1 VDDLVTTGGIPMD
14 AMEAILSRRSIR
26 RYMPDPLP
34 EEAIRRVLEAG
45 MAAPSAGDE
54 RPWHFVVISDKE
66 RLAVIPGFHLLSRF
80 VPDAAAA
87 ILVCADLA
95 LSKYPP
101 ADYWVQDCSAATQNI
116 LLAAHATGLGAV
128 WLGVH
133 PEKKRIDGFRAL
145 CRLPASVVPFSLVSL
160 GIPAVRKEREDRSDP
175 ARVHWG
181 RWTPPEVTGAGG
193 GETT

>member
-1 VDDLVTTGGIPMD
+1 MDDLVTGKGAPME

-26 RYMPDPLP
+26 KYMPDPLP
-34 EEAIRRVLEAG
+34 EETIRQLLEAA

-54 RPWHFVVISDKE
+54 RPWHFVVITDKE
-66 RLAVIPGFHLLSRF
+66 ILAAIPAFHPLSLCA
-80 VPDAAAA
+80 PKAAAA

-101 ADYWVQDCSAATQNI
+101 ADWWVQDCSAATQNI

-133 PEKKRIDGFRAL
+133 PVRTRIDGARAL
-145 CRLPASVVPFSLVSL
+145 FRLPESIVPFSLVSL
-160 GIPAVRKEREDRSDP
+160 GIPAARKEREHRFDP
-175 ARVHWG
+175 ARIHRERWG
-181 RWTPPEVTGAGG
+181 TP
-193 GETT
+193 

>member
-1 VDDLVTTGGIPMD
+1 MDDLVTDEGARVE

-26 RYMPDPLP
+26 RYMPDTLP

-54 RPWHFVVISDKE
+54 RPWHFVVITGKE
-66 RLAVIPGFHLLSRF
+66 MLAAIPGFHSHARF

-87 ILVCADLA
+87 ILVCADRS

-101 ADYWVQDCSAATQNI
+101 ADWWVQDCSAATQNI

-133 PEKKRIDGFRAL
+133 PEKVRIDGFRAL
-145 CRLPASVVPFSLVSL
+145 CRLPDPIVPFSLVSL
-160 GIPAVRKEREDRSDP
+160 GLPAVRKEREYRFDP
-175 ARVHWG
+175 SRVHRG
-181 RWTPPEVTGAGG
+181 RWRMP
-193 GETT
+193 

>member
-1 VDDLVTTGGIPMD
+1 MDDLVTGKGARME

-26 RYMPDPLP
+26 RYTQDPLP

-54 RPWHFVVISDKE
+54 RPWHFVVITDKE
-66 RLAVIPGFHLLSRF
+66 MLAAIPGFHSLARF
-80 VPDAAAA
+80 VPTAAAA
-87 ILVCADLA
+87 ILVCADVA

-101 ADYWVQDCSAATQNI
+101 ADWWVQDCSAATQNI

-133 PEKKRIDGFRAL
+133 PEKVRIDGFRAL
-145 CRLPASVVPFSLVSL
+145 CRLPDSIVPFSLVSL
-160 GIPAVRKEREDRSDP
+160 GFPAVRKEREHRFDP
-175 ARVHWG
+175 SRIHRE
-181 RWTPPEVTGAGG
+181 RWA
-193 GETT
+193 

>member
-1 VDDLVTTGGIPMD
+1 MDDLVITGGISMD
-14 AMEAILSRRSIR
+14 AMEVILSRRSIR

-54 RPWHFVVISDKE
+54 RPWHFVVITDKGM
-66 RLAVIPGFHLLSRF
+66 LAAIPGFHSLSRF
-80 VPDAAAA
+80 IPNAAAA

-145 CRLPASVVPFSLVSL
+145 CRLPDSVVPFSLVSL
-160 GIPAVRKEREDRSDP
+160 GIPAVRKEREHRFDP
-175 ARVHWG
+175 SRVHRE
-181 RWTPPEVTGAGG
+181 RWTPPEETG
-193 GETT
+193 

>member
-1 VDDLVTTGGIPMD
+1 MDDLVTVEGVRME

-54 RPWHFVVISDKE
+54 RPWHFVVITDKE
-66 RLAVIPGFHLLSRF
+66 RLAAIPGFHPLSRF
-80 VPDAAAA
+80 VPNAAAA

-101 ADYWVQDCSAATQNI
+101 ADWWVQDCSAATQNI

-133 PEKKRIDGFRAL
+133 PEKNRIDGFRAL
-145 CRLPASVVPFSLVSL
+145 CRLPDSIVPFSLVSL
-160 GIPAVRKEREDRSDP
+160 GFPAVRKEREHRFDP
-175 ARVHWG
+175 SRVHLE
-181 RWTPPEVTGAGG
+181 RWA
-193 GETT
+193 

>member
-1 VDDLVTTGGIPMD
+1 MDDLVTDNGARME

-26 RYMPDPLP
+26 KYTPDPVP
-34 EEAIRRVLEAG
+34 EEAIRRLLEAA

-54 RPWHFVVISDKE
+54 RPWHFVVITDK
-66 RLAVIPGFHLLSRF
+66 AAFAAIPAFHPYAQC
-80 VPDAAAA
+80 VPKASAA

-101 ADYWVQDCSAATQNI
+101 TEWWPQDCSAATQNI

-133 PEKKRIDGFRAL
+133 PVRTRIDGARAL
-145 CRLPASVVPFSLVSL
+145 FGLPETIIPFSLVVL
-160 GIPAVRKEREDRSDP
+160 GIPAARKEREHRFDP
-175 ARVHWG
+175 ARIHRE
-181 RWTPPEVTGAGG
+181 RWG
-193 GETT
+193 GERKES

>member
-1 VDDLVTTGGIPMD
+1 MDDLVTGKGAPME

-26 RYMPDPLP
+26 KYMPDPLP
-34 EEAIRRVLEAG
+34 EETIRRLLEAG

-54 RPWHFVVISDKE
+54 RPWHFVVITDKE
-66 RLAVIPGFHLLSRF
+66 IFAAIPGFHPYSQC
-80 VPDAAAA
+80 VPNAAAA

-101 ADYWVQDCSAATQNI
+101 ADWWVQDCSAATQNI

-133 PEKKRIDGFRAL
+133 PVKTRIDGARAL
-145 CRLPASVVPFSLVSL
+145 FRLPDSIVPFSLVSL
-160 GIPAVRKEREDRSDP
+160 GFPAARKEGEHRFDP
-175 ARVHWG
+175 SRVHRE
-181 RWTPPEVTGAGG
+181 RWSMP
-193 GETT
+193 

>member
-1 VDDLVTTGGIPMD
+1 MD
-14 AMEAILSRRSIR
+14 AMEVILSRRSIR

-54 RPWHFVVISDKE
+54 RPWHFVVITDKDM
-66 RLAVIPGFHLLSRF
+66 LAQIPTFHSLSRF
-80 VPDAAAA
+80 VPKAALA

-101 ADYWVQDCSAATQNI
+101 ADWWVQDCSAATQNI

-145 CRLPASVVPFSLVSL
+145 CRLPDSVVPFSLVSL
-160 GIPAVRKEREDRSDP
+160 GFPAVRKEREHRFDP
-175 ARVHWG
+175 SRIHRN
-181 RWTPPEVTGAGG
+181 RWTPPEEIGTRG

>member
-1 VDDLVTTGGIPMD
+1 MDDLVTDEGARVE

-26 RYMPDPLP
+26 RYLPDPLP

-45 MAAPSAGDE
+45 MVAPSAGDE
-54 RPWHFVVISDKE
+54 RPWHFVVITDKE
-66 RLAVIPGFHLLSRF
+66 MLAAIPGFHPLARF
-80 VPDAAAA
+80 VPNAAAA

-101 ADYWVQDCSAATQNI
+101 ADWWVQDCSAATQNI

-133 PEKKRIDGFRAL
+133 PVRTRIDGARAL
-145 CRLPASVVPFSLVSL
+145 FGLPETIVPFSLVVL
-160 GIPAVRKEREDRSDP
+160 GFPVARKEREQRFDP
-175 ARVHWG
+175 ARVHRE
-181 RWTPPEVTGAGG
+181 RWSLP
-193 GETT
+193 

>member
-1 VDDLVTTGGIPMD
+1 MD

-26 RYMPDPLP
+26 RYTPDPLP

-54 RPWHFVVISDKE
+54 RPWHFVVITDKGM
-66 RLAVIPGFHLLSRF
+66 LAAIPGFHSLSRF
-80 VPDAAAA
+80 VPNAAAA

-116 LLAAHATGLGAV
+116 LLAAHAAGLGAV

-133 PEKKRIDGFRAL
+133 PEKTRIDGFRVL
-145 CRLPASVVPFSLVSL
+145 CGLPDTVAPFSLVSL
-160 GIPAVRKEREDRSDP
+160 GFPAVRKEGESRFDP
-175 ARVHWG
+175 ARVHRD
-181 RWTPPEVTGAGG
+181 RWTPPEGTCA
-193 GETT
+193 

>member
-1 VDDLVTTGGIPMD
+1 MDDLVTEKGARME

-26 RYMPDPLP
+26 RYLPDPLP

-54 RPWHFVVISDKE
+54 RPWHFVVITDRE
-66 RLAVIPGFHLLSRF
+66 MLAAIPGFHSLSRF
-80 VPDAAAA
+80 VPNAAAA
-87 ILVCADLA
+87 ILVCADLT

-101 ADYWVQDCSAATQNI
+101 ADYWVQDCSGATQNI

-133 PEKKRIDGFRAL
+133 PEKVRIDGFRAL
-145 CRLPASVVPFSLVSL
+145 CRLPDSIVPFSLVSL
-160 GIPAVRKEREDRSDP
+160 GLPAVRKGREDRFDP
-175 ARVHWG
+175 SRVHRE
-181 RWTPPEVTGAGG
+181 RWTAP
-193 GETT
+193 

>member
-1 VDDLVTTGGIPMD
+1 MDDLVNGNGARME

-26 RYMPDPLP
+26 RYTPDLLP

-54 RPWHFVVISDKE
+54 RPWHFVVITGKE
-66 RLAVIPGFHLLSRF
+66 MLAAIPGFHSHARF
-80 VPDAAAA
+80 VSNAAAA

-101 ADYWVQDCSAATQNI
+101 ADWWVQDCSAATQNI

-133 PEKKRIDGFRAL
+133 PEKVRIDGFRAL
-145 CRLPASVVPFSLVSL
+145 CRLPDSIVPFSLVSL
-160 GIPAVRKEREDRSDP
+160 GFPAVRKEREYRFDP
-175 ARVHWG
+175 SRVHRG
-181 RWTPPEVTGAGG
+181 RWRLP
-193 GETT
+193 

>member
-1 VDDLVTTGGIPMD
+1 MD

-26 RYMPDPLP
+26 RYTPDPLP
-34 EEAIRRVLEAG
+34 EETIGRLLEAG

-54 RPWHFVVISDKE
+54 RPWHFVVITDRE
-66 RLAVIPGFHLLSRF
+66 MLAQIPTFHSLSRF
-80 VPDAAAA
+80 VPKAALA

-116 LLAAHATGLGAV
+116 LLAAHAMGIGAV

-133 PEKKRIDGFRAL
+133 PTEERIDGFRAL
-145 CRLPASVVPFSLVSL
+145 CRLPDSVVPFSLVSL
-160 GIPAVRKEREDRSDP
+160 GIPAVRKEREHRFDP
-175 ARVHWG
+175 ARVHRE
-181 RWTPPEVTGAGG
+181 RWTPPEETG
-193 GETT
+193 

>member
-1 VDDLVTTGGIPMD
+1 ME

-54 RPWHFVVISDKE
+54 RPWHFVVITDKE
-66 RLAVIPGFHLLSRF
+66 MLAAIPGFHSLSRF
-80 VPDAAAA
+80 VPNAAAA
-87 ILVCADLA
+87 ILVCADLTR
-95 LSKYPP
+95 SKYPP

-116 LLAAHATGLGAV
+116 LLAAHATGLGAT

-133 PEKKRIDGFRAL
+133 PEKVRIDGFRAL
-145 CRLPASVVPFSLVSL
+145 CGLPESIVPFSLVSL
-160 GIPAVRKEREDRSDP
+160 GFPAVRKEREDRFDLS
-175 ARVHWG
+175 RVHREHWSGG
-181 RWTPPEVTGAGG
+181 RKV
-193 GETT
+193 